1 MTTSVICDEL
11 HYKAVGLLWCQIKDP
26 YCNWESGHYL
36 SVSLFYKQLCN
47 APFVKRNGTLSLTH
61 IEDLIGAYKPAAC
74 GSSNSTGLT
83 WDTVQAA
90 ADPQPAGQAVHLD
103 DLTSCPKAISNS
115 KPPLPI
121 FEILHELYEIWLKEK
136 VQYCVFIRGVS
147 FVRASNGQKG
157 LNLIIF
163 MCLKTE
169 RERTYLWVC

>member
-1 MTTSVICDEL
+1 MSNKRQNPC
-11 HYKAVGLLWCQIKDP
+11 
-26 YCNWESGHYL
+26 CNWESGHYL

-103 DLTSCPKAISNS
+103 DLTSYPKPISNS

-121 FEILHELYEIWLKEK
+121 CVILHEVYEIWLKGK
-136 VQYCVFIRGVS
+136 VQYFVFKKFFRGVS
-147 FVRASNGQKG
+147 FVNASNGQKG

-163 MCLKTE
+163 MCIKTE